1 MLIAV
6 SVFEI
11 AADDP
16 GGSFGWGPTVAAE
29 ASGCFGPVAA
39 GWGLAAVAAGWGLAA
54 VAAAVPF
61 GRDFVAVGVAT
72 FPLLLQVGRQAGIAY
87 LGTKHR
93 RRTAVEE

>member
-16 GGSFGWGPTVAAE
+16 GGSFGWGPAV
-29 ASGCFGPVAA
+29 ASGCFGP
-39 GWGLAAVAAGWGLAA
+39 VAAGWGLAA

-87 LGTKHR
+87 LGIKHR

>member
-16 GGSFGWGPTVAAE
+16 GGSFGWGPAVAAE

-39 GWGLAAVAAGWGLAA
+39 GWGLDA

-72 FPLLLQVGRQAGIAY
+72 FPLLLQVSRQAGIAY
-87 LGTKHR
+87 LGIKHR
-93 RRTAVEE
+93 RRTAFEG

>member
-11 AADDP
+11 APDDP
-16 GGSFGWGPTVAAE
+16 GGSFGWGPAVAAE

-39 GWGLAAVAAGWGLAA
+39 GWGLAAV
-54 VAAAVPF
+54 AAVPF

-87 LGTKHR
+87 LGIKHR
-93 RRTAVEE
+93 RRTVVEG

>member
-16 GGSFGWGPTVAAE
+16 GGSFGWGPAVAAE

-39 GWGLAAVAAGWGLAA
+39 GWGLAAVAAA
-54 VAAAVPF
+54 PF

-87 LGTKHR
+87 LGIKHR
-93 RRTAVEE
+93 RRTAVEG

>member
-16 GGSFGWGPTVAAE
+16 GGSFGWGP
-29 ASGCFGPVAA
+29 
-39 GWGLAAVAAGWGLAA
+39 A

-87 LGTKHR
+87 LGIKHR
-93 RRTAVEE
+93 RRTALVG